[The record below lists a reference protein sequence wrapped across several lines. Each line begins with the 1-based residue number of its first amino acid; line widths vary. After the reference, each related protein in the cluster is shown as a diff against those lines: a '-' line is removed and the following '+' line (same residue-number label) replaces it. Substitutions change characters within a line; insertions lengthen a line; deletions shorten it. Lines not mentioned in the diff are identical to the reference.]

1 MIDYRRETK
10 WTVYIHIVSKELS
23 GYEYDKYYVGVTSN
37 SVDKRWGKD
46 GSAYKSQRFM
56 NAINKYGWNN
66 IQHEIFASNLTKDE
80 ACNMEKT
87 LITLLKS
94 NRGYGY
100 NYTNGGDGTSGY
112 IPSEEV
118 RKRIGLAHKG
128 HIVKP
133 ETIEYIRAKNKGRSM
148 TETSIQQMINNL
160 PDRHYSNNNMSK
172 CVYQFTKDKIFI
184 RKFNALAEARDMLD
198 IKSNGIS
205 RAAKEHHSYKG
216 YLWAYEEDIII
227 ENNIFK
233 IRDFNKDSKCS
244 GKKKM
249 VYQFTLDGV
258 LKNIFVSK
266 SEAYKSNDD
275 SPSAIKDDIKNL
287 RTTSRGRKYIWRTDD
302 GIMFQEDGTLIPIIS
317 IDTEIVIYQF
327 DLYKNFI
334 HKHNSLLDVCSQN
347 SYNIN
352 LIKSVLNHKRNN
364 AYGYIWRYQEDVKE
378 SGENPDSF
386 FIKERM

>member
-1 MIDYRRETK
+1 M
-10 WTVYIHIVSKELS
+10 YI
-23 GYEYDKYYVGVTSN
+23 N
-37 SVDKRWGKD
+37 
-46 GSAYKSQRFM
+46 
-56 NAINKYGWNN
+56 
-66 IQHEIFASNLTKDE
+66 
-80 ACNMEKT
+80 
-87 LITLLKS
+87 LLK
-94 NRGYGY
+94 
-100 NYTNGGDGTSGY
+100 
-112 IPSEEV
+112 I
-118 RKRIGLAHKG
+118 
-128 HIVKP
+128 
-133 ETIEYIRAKNKGRSM
+133 
-148 TETSIQQMINNL
+148 
-160 PDRHYSNNNMSK
+160 
-172 CVYQFTKDKIFI
+172 I

-302 GIMFQEDGTLIPIIS
+302 DIMFQEDGTLIPIIS